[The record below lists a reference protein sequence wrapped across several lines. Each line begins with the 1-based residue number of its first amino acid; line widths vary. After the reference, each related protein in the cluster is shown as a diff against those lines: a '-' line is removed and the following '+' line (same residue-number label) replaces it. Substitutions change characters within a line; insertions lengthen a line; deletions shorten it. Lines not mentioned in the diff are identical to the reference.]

1 MTKLDDRITL
11 LWLPA
16 DLEEIREALGHG
28 ADETAWPPGLT
39 MGQSVRRLVG
49 LVQDLRAAIDNA
61 PCLVARP
68 GELTYECSI
77 ERPCRVCVWRSDTT
91 RVLREEHGMM

>member
-28 ADETAWPPGLT
+28 ADETAWPPSLT

>member
-1 MTKLDDRITL
+1 VTKIRRAAHVVVRLT
-11 LWLPA
+11 

-49 LVQDLRAAIDNA
+49 LVHDLRAAIDNA

-77 ERPCRVCVWRSDTT
+77 ARPCRVCEWRSEVA
-91 RVLREEHGMM
+91 RALREEYGMM

>member
-1 MTKLDDRITL
+1 MDERITL
-11 LWLPA
+11 QWGPA

-49 LVQDLRAAIDNA
+49 LVHDLRAAIDNT

-77 ERPCRVCVWRSDTT
+77 ERPCRVCEWRSETT
-91 RVLREEHGMM
+91 RALRDEYGMM